1 MDGQAEKLLRQASQ
15 NQEIGNRRN
24 AFSDLYRTVSGT
36 GIVRLW
42 TEILTCLRRFRTLRL
57 ILRIIGWLLRLLQAG
72 TLIVL
77 TTAVFFVILPL
88 LGITALIASPIALS
102 DRRRSKKRLSAALAD
117 SHGCVFFFTAGRMT
131 YRTARELALDHGFAV
146 LIVSPYWISPRRADG
161 AAGRPYVNLRQES
174 DGVFLIRRGFFFCA
188 KSMAL
193 KHGITVVY

>member
-15 NQEIGNRRN
+15 NQEIGNRKN

-131 YRTARELALDHGFAV
+131 YRTARELSLDHGFTV
-146 LIVSPYWISPRRADG
+146 LIVSPYWISPRCADG
-161 AAGRPYVNLRQES
+161 AAGHPYVNLRQES